1 MPFYNIFVDWAVPID
16 ESEQFNRMQW
26 SVERALH
33 FINKGGNETLIVGT
47 TSLSMWRSRLTFQT
61 EKAVEASDFEGML
74 VDGSSRTVLSPV
86 RLGDSGFPLLE
97 MGSDAVEIDGLKK

>member
-26 SVERALH
+26 SVERALNY
-33 FINKGGNETLIVGT
+33 INKGGNDTLIVGT

-61 EKAVEASDFEGML
+61 EMPVGAPDFEGLMI
-74 VDGSSRTVLSPV
+74 DGAVRLLLSPV

-97 MGSDAVEIDGLKK
+97 MDSDAVEIVAH